1 MSKNLPMGRLKE
13 REYEKYKRRIA
24 DHRPFTGYLG
34 RLFRNKKCYLHF
46 VIKCRE
52 AIAAAIKSADEKMD
66 GDRHI

>member
-34 RLFRNKKCYLHF
+34 RVFRNKKCYQHF
-46 VIKCRE
+46 EIKFHKVL
-52 AIAAAIKSADEKMD
+52 AAAIKATDEIIKCD
-66 GDRHI
+66 SHI